1 MRLFMGEFQHSLDDK
16 ARLTLP
22 AKFRD
27 GLGASFVITR
37 GLDRC
42 LFVYPRKD
50 WEALSEKLRALPL
63 TRGDARQFLRLFF
76 SGAADCEL
84 DRQGRTVMP
93 ANLREY
99 AGISQECSVI
109 GVGNRVEIWD
119 ADAWKAYSDNAAE
132 SFGDVAANLVD
143 LDL

>member
-27 GLGASFVITR
+27 GLGESFVITR

-42 LFVYPRKD
+42 LFIYPRKD
-50 WEALSEKLRALPL
+50 WEVLSEKLRALPL
-63 TRGDARQFLRLFF
+63 TRSDARQFLRLFF
-76 SGAADCEL
+76 SGAADCDL
-84 DRQGRTVMP
+84 DRQGRTVVP

-109 GVGNRVEIWD
+109 GVGNRVEVWD
-119 ADAWKAYSDNAAE
+119 VGAWKAYSDRAAE
-132 SFGDVAANLVD
+132 SFGDVAAGLVD

>member
-1 MRLFMGEFQHSLDDK
+1 MFMGEFQHSLDDK

-27 GLGASFVITR
+27 GLGESFVITR

-42 LFVYPRKD
+42 LFIYPRKD
-50 WEALSEKLRALPL
+50 WEVLSEKLRALPL
-63 TRGDARQFLRLFF
+63 TRSDARQFLRLFF
-76 SGAADCEL
+76 SGAADCDL
-84 DRQGRTVMP
+84 DRQGRTVVP

-99 AGISQECSVI
+99 AGITQECSVI
-109 GVGNRVEIWD
+109 GVGNRVEVWD
-119 ADAWKAYSDNAAE
+119 VGVWKTYSDQAAE
-132 SFGDVAANLVD
+132 SFGDVAAGLVD